1 MIVLKVS
8 YIPFQ
13 ENPGDSVKHQKL
25 PRLFR
30 TPARKKK
37 KKKITNQGDNN
48 VHTAMHS
55 LNQTGDINKSR
66 TRQD

>member
-37 KKKITNQGDNN
+37 KKNN
-48 VHTAMHS
+48 KP
-55 LNQTGDINKSR
+55 GR
-66 TRQD
+66 